1 MTQLTSVSVW
11 LRQFRGLWQGYL
23 LDGSRKRFLV
33 CAEVFSIWLR
43 SHQRRVGKALH
54 KLCWRL
60 PLSFDISH
68 PLIALYLRWLLVSK
82 VVRAKDFIFIASV
95 GSSFEFWIPLHEH
108 FYPCYQYFRR
118 LLGQE
123 RLWQLSLF
131 KFWRAS
137 YSLVLFGY
145 YMGRIRLGSSFGWG
159 GRGLRLG

>member
-1 MTQLTSVSVW
+1 MSSVSFW
-11 LRQFRGLWQGYL
+11 LRRFRGLWQGYL
-23 LDGSRKRFLV
+23 LDGLGKRFLV
-33 CAEVFSIWLR
+33 CAEVFGIWLR

-60 PLSFDISH
+60 PLSFDINP
-68 PLIALYLRWLLVSK
+68 PLIALYLRWLLVTK
-82 VVRAKDFIFIASV
+82 VVRAKNFIFIASA

-108 FYPCYQYFRR
+108 FYPCYQYFRH
-118 LLGQE
+118 LLGHE

-131 KFWRAS
+131 KVWRVS

-145 YMGRIRLGSSFGWG
+145 YMDWIRLGLSLGWG